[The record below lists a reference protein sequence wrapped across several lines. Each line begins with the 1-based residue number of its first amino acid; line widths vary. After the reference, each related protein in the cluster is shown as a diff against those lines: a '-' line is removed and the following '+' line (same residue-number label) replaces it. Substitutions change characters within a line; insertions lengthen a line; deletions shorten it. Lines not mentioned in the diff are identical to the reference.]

1 MKTNKSDI
9 VITGGGL
16 AGLCL
21 AKQLKQT
28 HDDLDIV
35 VLEKNQF
42 PRPQAIAK
50 VGEST
55 VEIGSHYLS
64 ETMGLKDHLQERHLR
79 KFGLRCYFGKNG
91 QFSELDELGPSK
103 NFSIPTYQIDRGEL
117 ENRLFKDVTDLG
129 VRIEQGAAT
138 ESIHLNDKIHQ
149 CVANTADKKQ
159 QTTFE
164 APWILDASGRQG
176 LLKKT
181 LDYQKT
187 NEHKGNAVW
196 FRVDKRIEVDSWS
209 KNEQWHEQ
217 CSPPKNRW
225 LSTNHLMGPGY
236 WVWIIPLYENITSIG
251 IVMDDQTEQVA
262 GFDTIEQTMD
272 WLATNQPLCAN
283 AIGSAKIM
291 DFIKIRDYSYD
302 CKQVFSADGWAMTGE
317 AGVFTDPFYSP
328 GSDFIAMSNHYIT
341 NLVSRSRQGR
351 NIDFDAGIYQ
361 KLYRSV
367 YESTLSLYTNQYGGF
382 GDRWMMGMKLLW
394 DFTYYWGVLSLLY
407 FRGSLTDIG
416 VMREASLPMIEI
428 REVNNKLQ
436 AQFSEMAKQRIVRP
450 TKGVFL
456 DQSNIPVLRYLSDLL
471 KEPGDVNCIVQL
483 NKNVALLKRI
493 SVVVTDVIHN
503 KPETLEEREL
513 LSEYGALVR

>member
-1 MKTNKSDI
+1 MKTKLSDV

-21 AKQLKQT
+21 AKQLKQA
-28 HDDLDIV
+28 HSDLDIV

-55 VEIGSHYLS
+55 VEIGGHYLS
-64 ETMGLKDHLQERHLR
+64 ETMGLKGHLDDRHLR
-79 KFGLRCYFGKNG
+79 KFGLRCYFGKNE

-129 VRIEQGAAT
+129 VRIEQGTAT
-138 ESIHLNDKIHQ
+138 ESIHLNSKIHQ
-149 CVANTADKKQ
+149 CVTNTAEKQ

-176 LLKKT
+176 LLKQT
-181 LDYQKT
+181 LGHQKT
-187 NEHKGNAVW
+187 NSHQGKAVW
-196 FRVDKRIEVDSWS
+196 FRVDKRIEIDNWS
-209 KNEQWHEQ
+209 KDEQWHKQ
-217 CSPPKNRW
+217 CSPQKKRW

-236 WVWIIPLYENITSIG
+236 WVWVIPLYDNITSIG
-251 IVMDDQTEQVA
+251 IVMDDQVEQ
-262 GFDTIEQTMD
+262 GSSFDTIEQTMD
-272 WLATNQPLCAN
+272 WLTVNQPLCAN

-302 CKQVFSADGWAMTGE
+302 CKQVFSSDGWAMTGE

-328 GSDFIAMSNHYIT
+328 GSDFIAISNQYIT
-341 NLVSRSRQGR
+341 NLVGQSKQGK
-351 NIDFDAGIYQ
+351 NIGFDAAIYQ
-361 KLYRSV
+361 KLYQSI
-367 YESTLSLYTNQYGGF
+367 YASTLSLYTNQYGGF
-382 GDRWMMGMKLLW
+382 GDRRMMSMKLLW

-407 FRGSLTDIG
+407 FRGSLTNIG
-416 VMREASLPMIEI
+416 VMREASLPIIEI
-428 REVNNKLQ
+428 REVNNRLQ
-436 AQFSEMAKQRIVRP
+436 AQFSEMAKQRIIRP

-456 DQSNIPVLRYLSDLL
+456 DQNNIPVLRHLNDLL

-483 NKNVALLKRI
+483 NKNIALLKRI
-493 SVVVTDVIHN
+493 SVIITDVLHN
-503 KPETLEEREL
+503 KPVTLEEREL
-513 LSEYGALVR
+513 LADYGTLAR